1 MSTEQECTTRTIHGD
16 NEKRNV
22 QETRLSGSWCSSY
35 EYRKYKLSVKPFRSP
50 YYGRF
55 SGAGSILGTSPSSV
69 ARFSRAEI
77 AA

>member
-55 SGAGSILGTSPSSV
+55 S
-69 ARFSRAEI
+69 ARIDPRHKPFIGRTVQQG
-77 AA
+77 